1 MHISERKSLTNM
13 HIYTELYTVV
23 NVSPSNVQIQA
34 FVNYNNIVLHSLG
47 GVVFWSKPFNSA
59 AEVVVSNLRR
69 IRLRSNST
77 GTKHSSPREQG
88 TPQCFGNQL
97 ETPDRQRLSPGR
109 KVPKSASVSTLS
121 LIITPGQTPN
131 IITIAALQ
139 KWWFCRLSCFLFNYN
154 LSHIFLPFRQMMGV
168 AACRRAP
175 FPLDHFPL
183 IRHPETPPP
192 TETCHSA
199 SAGSAPQS
207 SSTALGRNTASP
219 CRPFVFTWGPVT
231 STP

>member
-1 MHISERKSLTNM
+1 MIFSLIFCSFFKCQKYPSPHRKSIANK
-13 HIYTELYTVV
+13 HIYAELYTLVH
-23 NVSPSNVQIQA
+23 VSPSNVQIRVL
-34 FVNYNNIVLHSLG
+34 VNYNSVLMHSLG
-47 GVVFWSKPFNSA
+47 GVVFFLCKPFNSA

-131 IITIAALQ
+131 IVTIAALQ
-139 KWWFCRLSCFLFNYN
+139 KR
-154 LSHIFLPFRQMMGV
+154 
-168 AACRRAP
+168 
-175 FPLDHFPL
+175 
-183 IRHPETPPP
+183 
-192 TETCHSA
+192 
-199 SAGSAPQS
+199 
-207 SSTALGRNTASP
+207 
-219 CRPFVFTWGPVT
+219 
-231 STP
+231 